1 MKNEDCKTQ
10 HEELILQNS
19 EEYIAPNIE
28 VLSVE
33 AEQSFFAGSGDLP
46 GMPGED
52 WWKTIISNE
61 QIKNI
66 YEVWKN

>member
-1 MKNEDCKTQ
+1 MKKKDGKTHYQ
-10 HEELILQNS
+10 EFTLQNK

-33 AEQSFFAGSGDLP
+33 IEQSFFAGSGDLP

-52 WWKTIISNE
+52 W
-61 QIKNI
+61 
-66 YEVWKN
+66 